1 MRSVFIFIVFAIGI
15 TSLAVA
21 QPRQKGKVIF
31 FDDFKSS
38 KLDTS
43 KWNVVVTGFHVNN
56 ELQAYVDSNATLYV
70 KNNKLV
76 LQPLYSPGFVTHDGQ
91 YFDFISARIN
101 TKDKFEFEYGRA
113 EARIQITNGAGLW
126 PAWWILGNDEWP
138 QTGEIDVMENV
149 GDAAWSS
156 AAIHGPGYSG
166 ETPFVQRYYYPK
178 NNHATQWHIY
188 AVNWTPDS
196 MVFEYDGKP
205 MYTVTKAMTTKYGP
219 WAFSNKKYL
228 ILNFALGG
236 NYPAGVN
243 KVKQPYL
250 GLPEKTVKLIQ
261 QKQAKMLVD
270 WVKVTQYNAP

>member
-1 MRSVFIFIVFAIGI
+1 MRSAFFFIVFAIGI
-15 TSLAVA
+15 TSMVVA
-21 QPRQKGKVIF
+21 QPLQKGKVIF

-38 KLDTS
+38 KLDTN

-70 KNNKLV
+70 KNNQLV

-91 YFDFISARIN
+91 HFDFISARIN

-113 EARIQITNGAGLW
+113 EARIQLTNGTGLW

-138 QTGEIDVMENV
+138 QTGEIDVMENI

-178 NNHATQWHIY
+178 NNNATKWHIY

-196 MVFEYDGKP
+196 MVFEYDGKT
-205 MYTVTKAMTTKYGP
+205 MYTVTKAMTAKYGP

-261 QKQAKMLVD
+261 KKQAKMLVD

>member
-1 MRSVFIFIVFAIGI
+1 MRSVFICIAFAFGI
-15 TSLAVA
+15 SSITLEQS
-21 QPRQKGKVIF
+21 RQKGKVIF

-38 KLDTS
+38 KLDTN

-70 KNNKLV
+70 KNNQLV
-76 LQPLYSPGFVTHDGQ
+76 LQPLYSPGFVKYDGQ
-91 YFDFISARIN
+91 HFDFISARIN

-113 EARIQITNGAGLW
+113 EARIQLTNGTGLW

-156 AAIHGPGYSG
+156 AAIHGPGYSR
-166 ETPFVQRYYYPK
+166 ETPFVQPYYYPK
-178 NNHATQWHIY
+178 NNDATKWHIY

-196 MVFEYDGKP
+196 MVFEYHGKP
-205 MYTVTKAMTTKYGP
+205 MYTDTKAMTAKCGP
-219 WAFSNKKYL
+219 WVFSNKKYL
-228 ILNFALGG
+228 ILNFTLGG

-250 GLPEKTVKLIQ
+250 GLPEKTVKLIRL
-261 QKQAKMLVD
+261 KQAKMLVD

>member
-1 MRSVFIFIVFAIGI
+1 MRSVFICIAFAIGI
-15 TSLAVA
+15 SSITLA

-38 KLDTS
+38 KLDTN

-56 ELQAYVDSNATLYV
+56 ELQAYVDSSATLYV
-70 KNNKLV
+70 KNNQLV
-76 LQPLYSPGFVTHDGQ
+76 LQPLYSPGFVTYDGQ
-91 YFDFISARIN
+91 HFDFISARIN

-113 EARIQITNGAGLW
+113 EARIQLTNGTGLW

-178 NNHATQWHIY
+178 NNDATKWHIY

-205 MYTVTKAMTTKYGP
+205 MYTVTKAMTAKYGP